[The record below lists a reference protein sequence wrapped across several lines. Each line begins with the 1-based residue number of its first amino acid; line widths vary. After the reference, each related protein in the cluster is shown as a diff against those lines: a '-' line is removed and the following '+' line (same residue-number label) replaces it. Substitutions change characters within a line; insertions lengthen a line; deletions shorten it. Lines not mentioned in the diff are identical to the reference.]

1 MTSFRA
7 GKGSYSS
14 TFFPDKLTLNNYVS
28 LFTDTDVFNFPQW
41 FLNTLVVAIFSC
53 ILSTFFIVSIAYV
66 TSRLRFKSRKLL
78 LNVALVLGMFPGF
91 MAMIAIYYI
100 LKGIGMTQGVLKLVS
115 LVLVYA
121 GRLRYPAVLCGEG
134 IFRYD
139 PRAASMRQRIL
150 TEPRNGMCSG
160 GSRSHYQ
167 SPLLCIRC

>member
-1 MTSFRA
+1 MNKYRIRKKFTNFIVHACLTILALIWIFPLFWVIMTSFRA

-100 LKGIGMTQGVLKLVS
+100 LF
-115 LVLVYA
+115 Y
-121 GRLRYPAVLCGEG
+121 
-134 IFRYD
+134 IFYNIFTII
-139 PRAASMRQRIL
+139 P
-150 TEPRNGMCSG
+150 
-160 GSRSHYQ
+160 
-167 SPLLCIRC
+167 